1 MISIVLPVYNSDKY
15 IRHSIE
21 SVINQSYIDWEL
33 IVIDDGSIDQTGS
46 IIQEYNSDRIHYH
59 YQSNQGPSAARNKGI
74 SLAKGEYIAF
84 IDADDIYRPNKLYEQ
99 VRFLENHPEIQIV
112 YCDAQV
118 VNKDLKPINV
128 LRTEGLYDNKE
139 DFFAQLLFRQIL
151 PLPPAIMLKRECLQE
166 IKYNEKLVHAED
178 YDLTIQLARKFRFG
192 YLPESLY
199 IYRRHEDNLTNGHEK
214 QVQAEMKI
222 VKSIGIANI
231 KEIVNKSTFSFE
243 DKSLLL
249 AKIFMKIECYDE
261 SIETLSELITQKNKN
276 PLVYFYSGNCMY
288 AMNQLEK
295 AEQLYR
301 MALTYDEN
309 MAETYNNLG
318 CILAIN
324 GFLVEAAELFERA
337 LCLRSNYMDA
347 SFNKVQLNSAFQK
360 CKLTWRE
367 LRKTL
372 TNYT

>member
-1 MISIVLPVYNSDKY
+1 MISIVLPVYNGQKY
-15 IRHSIE
+15 IRQSIE
-21 SVINQSYIDWEL
+21 SVIKQDYTDWEL
-33 IVIDDGSIDQTGS
+33 LVIDDGSTDQS
-46 IIQEYNSDRIHYH
+46 RAIVKEFEDNRIHYH
-59 YQSNQGPSAARNKGI
+59 YQNNQGPSMARNKGI

-84 IDADDIYRPNKLYEQ
+84 IDADDLYTFNKLSEQ
-99 VRFLENHPEIQIV
+99 IRFMENHPEIQIS

-118 VNKDLKPINV
+118 VDKGLKLINV
-128 LRTEGLYDNKE
+128 LKSEGLYVKKE
-139 DFFAQLLFRQIL
+139 DFYAQLLFRQII
-151 PLPPAIMLKRECLQE
+151 PLPPAIMLKKECFQE
-166 IKYNEKLVHAED
+166 VKYNERLVHAED